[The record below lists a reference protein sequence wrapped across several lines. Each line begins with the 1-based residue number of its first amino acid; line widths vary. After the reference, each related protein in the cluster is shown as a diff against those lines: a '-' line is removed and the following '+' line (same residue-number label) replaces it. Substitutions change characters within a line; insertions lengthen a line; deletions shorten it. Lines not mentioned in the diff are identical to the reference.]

1 MGNDDMEKN
10 EDDKDTELDLLAQ
23 QELLRLTRQ
32 FRVTFLF
39 NFYLLYYQ

>member
-1 MGNDDMEKN
+1 MGADDLEKN
-10 EDDKDTELDLLAQ
+10 EDEKDTELDLLAQ

-32 FRVTFLF
+32 FRVTFLL

>member
-1 MGNDDMEKN
+1 MGNEDMEKN

-32 FRVTFLF
+32 FRVTTLYG
-39 NFYLLYYQ
+39 FYGYSLL